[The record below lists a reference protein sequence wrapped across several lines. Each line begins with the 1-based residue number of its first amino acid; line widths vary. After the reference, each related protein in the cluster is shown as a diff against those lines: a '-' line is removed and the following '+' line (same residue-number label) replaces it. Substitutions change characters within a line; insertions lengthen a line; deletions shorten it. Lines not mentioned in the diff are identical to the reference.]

1 MRILVVSGEYP
12 PMKGGVGRYTYNL
25 VNALKRRKNID
36 IFVAMSNNRKNK
48 TTTSTTNFLSNSYS
62 PSSSSFSNG
71 IYYDIVNKGDK
82 QNSDRL
88 LNLID
93 ELKPD
98 IVNIQYERGLYE
110 IDTTI
115 RHMARR
121 LIYGSTLDKFYKL
134 CPVPTV
140 STLHTVL
147 PYNEYQEYIKELA
160 VKKVGRFAA
169 LPRPLRAAIRR
180 LVLEKRYKLLL
191 EIVNLSKEIIS
202 LAKSNQ
208 ALVKRGTVI
217 YHGAES
223 APSLSVQSKQ
233 EYRREFGL
241 PTNKRLLLAF
251 GYVGSYKGF
260 DILSNLKLPDSWSL
274 VIKQNKH
281 ERGIEQPVHIKNAIN
296 LHLGYLDDL
305 TLSKLFFACDAII
318 FPYRVVSIS
327 GVLFDALAHGLPF
340 VASDLSF
347 FQEFAEMN
355 LGLTCKRDAK
365 SFSESLMNLDNNY
378 EKYHTRVLQFNPK
391 LRWVNIADEYI
402 NFFSKILNS

>member
-260 DILSNLKLPDSWSL
+260 DILSNLKLPDGWSL

>member
-48 TTTSTTNFLSNSYS
+48 TTTSTSSFLSNSYS

-260 DILSNLKLPDSWSL
+260 DILSNLKLPDGWSL

>member
-1 MRILVVSGEYP
+1 LRILVVSGEYP

-25 VNALKRRKNID
+25 VNALKKRNNIE
-36 IFVAMSNNRKNK
+36 IFIAMSNRNNK
-48 TTTSTTNFLSNSYS
+48 TTTTTAT
-62 PSSSSFSNG
+62 SSSSISSDSHSYFSNG

-93 ELKPD
+93 KLKPD

-121 LIYGSTLDKFYKL
+121 LLYGSTLDKFYKL

-160 VKKVGRFAA
+160 LKKVGRFAA
-169 LPRPLRAAIRR
+169 LPTPLRAAIRR
-180 LVLEKRYKLLL
+180 VVLEKRYKLLL

-208 ALVKRGTVI
+208 SLVKRGTVI

-223 APSLSVQSKQ
+223 APSLSAKNKQ

-241 PTNKRLLLAF
+241 PTSNRLLLAF

-260 DILSNLKLPDSWSL
+260 DILSNLNLPDEWSL

-281 ERGIEQPVHIKNAIN
+281 ERGKEQPVHIKNAIN

-340 VASDLSF
+340 IASDLSF
-347 FQEFAEMN
+347 FQEFAQME
-355 LGLTCKRDAK
+355 LGITCRRNAK
-365 SFSESLMNLDNNY
+365 SFSESLIGLATDY
-378 EKYHTRVLQFNPK
+378 EKYHNNVLQFNPK
-391 LRWVNIADEYI
+391 LKWDNIANNYI
-402 NFFSKILNS
+402 DFFSKLLNS